1 MIALS
6 VGLFCSLRWT
16 WLIALIIMS
25 VVFGVLAKYADK
37 IVLIIL
43 QARYMTDDGRLINQI
58 KNLSLHLKIDSVK
71 IYKTARYANNIY
83 YTDSFLGTPS
93 IVIGKN
99 LIDKLSPNE
108 VVCLINACLIKVK
121 TGMAGQVTLANLLFA
136 LNLLPIFILYKFLKT
151 TRLKNA
157 LDFLVYPAYRIQ
169 TLFEGKAEDQIQF
182 DSLVSEMQSLKKDY
196 LAALFKVSSLEMLHL
211 EEIST
216 FIINDLTLVHNRP
229 SDALASLIYNDEIL
243 KVRLEQLK

>member
-6 VGLFCSLRWT
+6 VGLFCSLRWA
-16 WLIALIIMS
+16 WLIALVIMTL
-25 VVFGVLAKYADK
+25 VFGVLAKYADK

-71 IYKTARYANNIY
+71 IYKTSRYANNIY

-99 LIDKLSPNE
+99 LIEKLSPNE
-108 VVCLINACLIKVK
+108 IVCLINACLIKIK
-121 TGMAGQVTLANLLFA
+121 TGVAGQTTLANLLFA
-136 LNLLPIFILYKFLKT
+136 INLLPIFIFYKFIKS
-151 TRLKNA
+151 TRLKNS

-169 TLFEGKAEDQIQF
+169 SLFEGSEEDQIRF
-182 DSLVSEMQSLKKDY
+182 DSLVSEMESLKKDY
-196 LAALFKVSSLEMLHL
+196 LAALFKVFSLEMLHID
-211 EEIST
+211 EIST
-216 FIINDLTLVHNRP
+216 FVVNDLTLVHNHP
-229 SDALASLIYNDEIL
+229 TDALASLIYNDEIL
-243 KVRLEQLK
+243 KLRLDKLK